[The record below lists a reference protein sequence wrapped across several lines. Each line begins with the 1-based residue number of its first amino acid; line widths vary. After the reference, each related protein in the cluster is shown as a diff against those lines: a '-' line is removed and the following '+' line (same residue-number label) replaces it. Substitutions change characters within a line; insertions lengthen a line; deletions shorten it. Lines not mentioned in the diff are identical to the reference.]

1 MVAVRLVRRKET
13 DTFTSK
19 RKSLNRNHCV
29 PFLSQ
34 KNSHLT
40 HSNVQ
45 ATDRTLNSTVD
56 LIVDSIQDVKGKNI
70 VKLDLRNLTDRPT
83 DCFIICEGDSN
94 TQVNAIA
101 ERIRRRLKTEFSV
114 SPSHSEGQ
122 KNANWVCLD
131 YFDVVVHVFY
141 RETRKFYEL
150 EDLWSDAEFTEY
162 EDL

>member
-1 MVAVRLVRRKET
+1 MRRKET
-13 DTFTSK
+13 DTFTSQP
-19 RKSLNRNHCV
+19 KSLNRNRWV
-29 PFLSQ
+29 SFFSQ
-34 KNSHLT
+34 NQSHLT

-45 ATDRTLNSTVD
+45 AADRTLTATVD

-70 VKLDLRNLTDRPT
+70 VKLDLRKLTDRPT

-101 ERIRRRLKTEFSV
+101 ERIRRRLKTEFSLT
-114 SPSHSEGQ
+114 PSHSEGQ
-122 KNANWVCLD
+122 KNANWICLD

-150 EDLWSDAEFTEY
+150 EDLWSDADFTEY